1 MVAAAAATLVF
12 AIPFRLFGFSL
23 PEPVF
28 PVALAFAWAVIRPSV
43 LGPFALLLI
52 GLFLDLF
59 WGGPVGLWS
68 LALILAY
75 TLALFARSLMVG
87 QSAAILFGWYLT
99 TAGGAFGC
107 AYFFT
112 LLDAK
117 LSPNALAVLWQFL
130 ITTALFPLSYMLIE
144 RFEDADVRFR

>member
-1 MVAAAAATLVF
+1 MLVAAAATLVF
-12 AIPFRLFGFSL
+12 AIPFRLFGLAL

-43 LGPFALLLI
+43 LGPFCLLLI

-87 QSAAILFGWYLT
+87 QSAAILFGWYLAT
-99 TAGGAFGC
+99 TGVAFGC
-107 AYFFT
+107 AYLFT
-112 LLDAK
+112 LMDAK
-117 LSPNALAVLWQFL
+117 QSPNAVAVAWQL
-130 ITTALFPLSYMLIE
+130 LVTAALFPASYVLIE